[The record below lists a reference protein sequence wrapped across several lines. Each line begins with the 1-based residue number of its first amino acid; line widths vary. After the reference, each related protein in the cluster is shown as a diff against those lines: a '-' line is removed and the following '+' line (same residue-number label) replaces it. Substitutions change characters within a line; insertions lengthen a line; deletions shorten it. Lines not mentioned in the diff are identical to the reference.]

1 MLGPGAGENEGNR
14 GSGEDGDV
22 RRVIAACLSELASSE
37 AEFLMV
43 NLEDLWEETVAQNTP
58 GTVSERNW
66 RHKSRHSLEE
76 IRQTSRIV
84 ELLRTVNRF
93 RKAQL
98 ETDSDS
104 GNANGPARS
113 S

>member
-1 MLGPGAGENEGNR
+1 MTLPMTDILLTR
-14 GSGEDGDV
+14 
-22 RRVIAACLSELASSE
+22 ACLSELASSE

-58 GTVSERNW
+58 GTVNERNW

-84 ELLRTVNRF
+84 ELLRTVNRL